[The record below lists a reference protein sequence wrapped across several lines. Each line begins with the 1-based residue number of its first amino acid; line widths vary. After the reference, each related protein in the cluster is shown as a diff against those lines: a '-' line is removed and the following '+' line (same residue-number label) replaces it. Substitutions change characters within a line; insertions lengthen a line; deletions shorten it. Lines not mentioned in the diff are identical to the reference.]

1 MKHVR
6 WFLTV
11 VMLLPAPFIH
21 AQSPVRTAKVEA
33 QSLQQRQRVTGSLRA
48 VARGDIAALEAGRLI
63 ELTVRE
69 GDRIARGDVIARI
82 DARRLEAQKA
92 ELLAESRVAQ
102 AELARTRAQGRLAA
116 SNLERKEKLIGQ
128 NAISRQ
134 ELEQFQVAS
143 EVAQADIEAAERRI
157 DRIVQSIALLDVR
170 LSDTQIEAP
179 YDASV
184 VARHVEP
191 GDWVAAG
198 DPLLTL
204 VSTGPIQAWL
214 EVPERFADEISRFG
228 DSVIVHSP
236 STNQS
241 YKSTSTKR
249 VADVNPRVRT
259 LSFIATISNQ
269 DNRLAAG
276 MSVDAWIASGEEQTY
291 LTVPTDAV
299 IRHASE

>member
-1 MKHVR
+1 
-6 WFLTV
+6 
-11 VMLLPAPFIH
+11 
-21 AQSPVRTAKVEA
+21 
-33 QSLQQRQRVTGSLRA
+33 
-48 VARGDIAALEAGRLI
+48 
-63 ELTVRE
+63 
-69 GDRIARGDVIARI
+69 
-82 DARRLEAQKA
+82 
-92 ELLAESRVAQ
+92 ESRVAQ

-143 EVAQADIEAAERRI
+143 EVAQAEIEAAQRRI

-299 IRHASE
+299 IRHASEAFVFGVNRAGEASLAKRHAVQVLFETPALIAIASPHLRAGDEVIVEGNERLLPEQAVVVVRDADLQSQIANK